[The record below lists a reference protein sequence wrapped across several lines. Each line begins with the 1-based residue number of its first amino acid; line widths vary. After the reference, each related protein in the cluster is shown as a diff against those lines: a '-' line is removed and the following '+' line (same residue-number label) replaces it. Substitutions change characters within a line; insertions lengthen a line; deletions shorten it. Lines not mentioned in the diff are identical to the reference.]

1 MVCLTH
7 GIDIRTDIHPIEN
20 QYAYSILITDT
31 MFQYVLSNFY
41 IDILFPGGLS
51 YGIAHLGNY
60 TYEM

>member
-1 MVCLTH
+1 
-7 GIDIRTDIHPIEN
+7 
-20 QYAYSILITDT
+20 

-60 TYEM
+60 TYEMWGKITYAHNRQGRQFQGRETEITTT